1 MRMRIAERLS
11 EAQSTA
17 VLLTTFNEV
26 DMSALMNMRKQHKE
40 LFEKT
45 HGVKLGFMSA
55 FVLAATTM
63 LQRIPAV
70 NARIDGNDIVYHNY
84 TDISIAVSTPRGLVV
99 PVLRDTHKMNFHEVE
114 QTIANLGA
122 KAREDKISLEE
133 MTGGT
138 FTITNGGVFGSMM
151 STPMLN
157 MPQSAILGMHGIKE
171 RPVVVDGKIEIRP
184 IMYVAMTYDHRLI
197 DGRESVTFLKG
208 IKEQLEDPTKMLL
221 KL

>member
-1 MRMRIAERLS
+1 
-11 EAQSTA
+11 
-17 VLLTTFNEV
+17 
-26 DMSALMNMRKQHKE
+26 MSALMNMRKQHKE

-45 HGVKLGFMSA
+45 HGIELGFMSA
-55 FVLAATTM
+55 FVLAATAQ
-63 LQRIPAV
+63 LQKIPAV
-70 NARIDGNDIVYHNY
+70 NVAIDGDDIVYHNY
-84 TDISIAVSTPRGLVV
+84 IDISIAVSTPRGLVV
-99 PVLRDTHKMNFHEVE
+99 PVLRNTRKMGFAEVE
-114 QTIANLGA
+114 QTIASLGA

-171 RPVVVDGKIEIRP
+171 RPVVVDGQIVIRP
-184 IMYVAMTYDHRLI
+184 IMYVALTYDHRLI

-208 IKEQLEDPTKMLL
+208 IKEMLEDPTKMLL